1 MDAGEGELMHR
12 GSAALLAVSCA
23 IAGVMLAACGSAPAA
38 SGPTAARAAQAFS
51 SIPTPTPTPTVSVFL
66 GTGTSLGYSC
76 DELVGPGIISQL
88 DRGFTV
94 NTHYRAASTTSAEQA
109 VAIKG
114 TACQWTDAKT
124 GDSLIVTA
132 AHPDPPTLSS
142 ITMKTRGY
150 AKPTTMFG
158 TDVSGF
164 LVNTQVEIFTHDG
177 FWATATSPL
186 FTDLAKAKLIMDA
199 VEQSLPNR

>member
-1 MDAGEGELMHR
+1 MHR
-12 GSAALLAVSCA
+12 GSAVLLVLSCA
-23 IAGVMLAACGSAPAA
+23 LASVMLAACGSAPEA
-38 SGPTAARAAQAFS
+38 SGPTAARAAQAS
-51 SIPTPTPTPTVSVFL
+51 SSSATPAPTPSPTASVFL
-66 GTGTSLGYSC
+66 GTGTALGYSC
-76 DELVGPGIISQL
+76 DELVGPSIISQL

-94 NTHYRAASTTSAEQA
+94 NSHYRAASTTSAEQA

-142 ITMKTRGY
+142 ITMKTQGY
-150 AKPTTMFG
+150 AKRTTMFG
-158 TDVSGF
+158 NDVSGF
-164 LVNTQVEIFTHDG
+164 LVNTQVEIFTNDG
-177 FWATATSPL
+177 FWATASSPL
-186 FTDLAKAKLIMDA
+186 FTDLTKAKLIMDA